1 MTPSWLFVGSG
12 NLSWHLLSIVTSY
25 KYIHCFLSARN
36 TTTQKEFLEHFTTLQ
51 DVTQLTTAPE
61 CIWICVKDS
70 EISSVSEYWNTLYP
84 QAIQIHCS
92 GATSKDVLVSDQ
104 KLVWYPLQ
112 SFTKG
117 LPLDWTTIPVFIES
131 TIALPNSMEQFHLHS
146 QLNITQINFEQR
158 LKIHLAAVMTANF
171 STHLLQLA
179 ESLLQEN
186 NLPLPILESLVMNA
200 IQKSFL
206 IGPAKALTGP
216 AVRKDE
222 ATIKRHTA
230 LLSAHPDME
239 KLYTLL
245 TESIQK
251 NN

>member
-1 MTPSWLFVGSG
+1 MNPAWLFVGSG
-12 NLSWHLLSIVTSY
+12 NLSWHILSLVTSY
-25 KYIHCFLSARN
+25 NYIDCFLSARN
-36 TTTQKEFLEHFTTLQ
+36 ETTQKEFLEHFPTLQ
-51 DVTQLTTAPE
+51 DATQLSTSPE

-70 EISSVSEYWNTLYP
+70 EIKLVSEYWSVKYP
-84 QAIQIHCS
+84 EAIQIHCS
-92 GATSKDVLVSDQ
+92 GATSMEALSSD
-104 KLVWYPLQ
+104 KKMVWYPLQ

-117 LPLDWTTIPVFIES
+117 QVLDWTTVPIFIES
-131 TIALPNSMEQFHLHS
+131 NVPIPISMEQFHLHK
-146 QLNITQINFEQR
+146 QLSITEINFEQR
-158 LKIHLAAVMTANF
+158 LKIHLAAVMSANF

-186 NLPLPILESLVMNA
+186 NLSLNILQPLVISSL
-200 IQKSFL
+200 QKSFL
-206 IGPAKALTGP
+206 IGPSKALTGP
-216 AVRKDE
+216 AVRRDE

-239 KLYTLL
+239 KLYSLL